1 VDADEALAA
10 AARRPDLRRRLAE
23 AQRAEAEERVA
34 AGAGRSDLDARLDY
48 GRDDRDRVLT
58 LGISVGLPLSGRGAG
73 ERAAAAAHASRMRG
87 ELAAGLRAAENDV
100 RAAAAVHAGLAA
112 AAAEAGDV
120 SLELDVSTRLVLQR
134 WEAGDLGLL
143 DVLALRRELLATR
156 LAWLDRRLDLAL
168 AALEVETLSGRLA
181 EIAP

>member
-1 VDADEALAA
+1 
-10 AARRPDLRRRLAE
+10 
-23 AQRAEAEERVA
+23 
-34 AGAGRSDLDARLDY
+34 
-48 GRDDRDRVLT
+48 
-58 LGISVGLPLSGRGAG
+58 VGLPLSGRGAG

-87 ELAAGLRAAENDV
+87 ELAAGQRAADNEV

-112 AAAEAGDV
+112 AASEAGDV
-120 SLELDVSTRLVLQR
+120 ALELDESTRLVLQR

-156 LAWLDRRLDLAL
+156 LAWLDRQLDLAL
-168 AALEVETLSGRLA
+168 AALQVEILSGRLV